1 MKPAKG
7 LAVAAVW
14 AAAATFVIT
23 GGNHAQTQ
31 TGPVEAPTGYDNE
44 SNGLAEEFCAD
55 QDRFALATPQS
66 PEIEE
71 DECNFDAAA
80 EEFTGP
86 ETTDVGLGPIFNA
99 AGCGECHIANQVLG
113 ATSQINEKRA
123 GFWSGSVFRDH
134 PGGSLIQDRA
144 FNPKDQELILDTF
157 NAPGFGTVRTN
168 VIALRSTISVLGDG
182 FVEAV
187 SNDVLRGIANGQPG
201 GQRGLVV
208 NVPVLEAPGQTRVG
222 RFGHKDQQASLLS
235 FSADAYVNE
244 MGITSP
250 MQPTENSSNGNTPEF
265 APDAPAGIDDEG
277 IDVALFALFM
287 RSTKAP
293 PRGVITTDA
302 RAGETV
308 FNQVRCN
315 VCHTPTMTTSPFLT
329 VINGGAFRVP
339 RALASKVIHP
349 FGDFLLHDVG
359 TGDGVVQN
367 GGNASRNTVRTAALW
382 GAGARGRFMH
392 DGLSFSFEDAIRRHG
407 NQAASS
413 RAAFDALGATQ
424 KRQVLAFLK
433 SL

>member
-1 MKPAKG
+1 MKPLKG
-7 LAVAAVW
+7 LAVASIW
-14 AAAATFVIT
+14 AAATTFVIT
-23 GGNHAQTQ
+23 GGNHALTQ
-31 TGPVEAPTGYDNE
+31 SGPVDAPTGYDNE

-55 QDRFALATPQS
+55 QDRFAVATPTS

-113 ATSQINEKRA
+113 ATSQIVEKRA
-123 GFWSGSVFRDH
+123 GFWNGTVFRDH

-144 FNPKDQELILDTF
+144 FNPKDQERVLDTF
-157 NAPGFGTVRTN
+157 NVPGVGTVRTN

-187 SNDVLRGIANGQPG
+187 SNDVLRDLAARQPTA
-201 GQRGLVV
+201 QRGTVV
-208 NVPVLEAPGQTRVG
+208 NVPVLEADNQPRVG
-222 RFGHKDQQASLLS
+222 RFGHKNQQASLLS
-235 FSADAYVNE
+235 FSADAYLNE

-265 APDAPAGIDDEG
+265 PPDAPAGIDDEG

-293 PRGVITTDA
+293 PRGEITADA

-308 FNQVRCN
+308 FSQVGCA
-315 VCHTPTMTTSPFLT
+315 VCHTPSMTTSPYLT

-339 RALASKVIHP
+339 RALASKVIRP
-349 FGDFLLHDVG
+349 FGDFLLHDLG
-359 TGDGVVQN
+359 TGDGIVQN
-367 GGNASRNTVRTAALW
+367 GGNVTRNRIRTAPLW

-392 DGLSFSFEDAIRRHG
+392 DGLSFNFEDAIRRHG
-407 NQAASS
+407 AQGAAS
-413 RAAFDALGATQ
+413 RAAFDALSATG